1 MNLGELLEAI
11 DPHLKR
17 GANSCCLRGQAQR
30 WPIQPKAYRP
40 QFSGVGDSF
49 VKLAE
54 SRLDQWK
61 AEALPYL
68 REIGIM
74 LSSPWEWL
82 TVAQHYGLAT
92 RLVDWTSNPLVAIF
106 FAVMGDE
113 SYDGELIIWNFDQEI
128 YNPSGTPAE
137 MKSVVLFR
145 PAPTFPRLK
154 FQQGLLSFHPTP
166 GNTIREDQLTSITIP
181 QNEKVHLQNQLFRSG
196 IHHESV
202 FATLDHLAEKINW
215 ISTNHVTNR

>member
-1 MNLGELLEAI
+1 MNLGELLEVI
-11 DPHLKR
+11 DPYLKR
-17 GANSCCLRGQAQR
+17 GVNSCCLRGQAQH
-30 WPIQPKAYRP
+30 WPIRPKAYRP
-40 QFSGVGDSF
+40 EFSGAGDSF

-68 REIGIM
+68 REIGVVPD
-74 LSSPWEWL
+74 SSWDWL
-82 TVAQHYGLAT
+82 VIAQHYGLAT
-92 RLVDWTSNPLVAIF
+92 RLIDWTSNPLVAIF
-106 FAVMGDE
+106 FAVLGHD
-113 SYDGELIIWNFDQEI
+113 SYDGELIIWNFTPEI
-128 YNPSGTPAE
+128 YNPAGTPAE
-137 MKSVVLFR
+137 MKNVVLVR

-166 GNTIREDQLTSITIP
+166 EDAIREDQLIRITIS
-181 QNEKVHLQNQLFRSG
+181 QDKKVHLQNQLFRSG

-215 ISTNHVTNR
+215 ISANQVRGH